1 MTTEVTAPG
10 IEPTAPVPGPVDA
23 TRPPTA
29 RAVLRGWADQ
39 AAESAAGTTR
49 AFGSLCAM
57 VLDAAWLTID
67 AVFHRRVPWR
77 DVVEQAWFLTSVSLL
92 PAVLIALPFGAV
104 LVIEV
109 GGLANQI
116 GATSY
121 VGAVDA
127 AAVVGEVAPIVTAL
141 MLAGAGGSAIC
152 SDLGARTIRDEIAAL
167 EVMGIDPVQRLVAPR
182 LVAMIGVSLLLNGI
196 VAMAGILSGYIA
208 AVTVLHGSAGG
219 FLASFSTFAQPAD
232 IVESMLK
239 AGVFGFLAATVSS
252 FKGLTTKH
260 GAAAVGEAVNQS
272 VVATGVTLFIANLVL
287 TEIFLVLV
295 PAKIP

>member
-1 MTTEVTAPG
+1 
-10 IEPTAPVPGPVDA
+10 
-23 TRPPTA
+23 
-29 RAVLRGWADQ
+29 
-39 AAESAAGTTR
+39 
-49 AFGSLCAM
+49 M
-57 VLDAAWLTID
+57 VLDATWLTVD
-67 AVFHRRVPWR
+67 AVVHRRVPWR
-77 DVVEQAWFLTSVSLL
+77 DVIEQAWFLTSVSLL

-127 AAVVGEVAPIVTAL
+127 SAVVGEVAPIVTAL

-152 SDLGARTIRDEIAAL
+152 SDLGARTIRDQIAAL
-167 EVMGIDPVQRLVAPR
+167 EVMEIDPVQRLVAPR
-182 LVAMIGVSLLLNGI
+182 LVAMIGVSLLLNGV
-196 VAMAGILSGYIA
+196 VAMAGVLSGYIA
-208 AVTVLHGSAGG
+208 AVTALHGSAGG

-239 AGVFGFLAATVSS
+239 AAVFGFLAATVSS
-252 FKGLTTKH
+252 FKGLTTRH

-272 VVATGVTLFIANLVL
+272 VVATGVTLFLANLVL

-295 PAKIP
+295 PPRIP

>member
-1 MTTEVTAPG
+1 MTIRLAAPDHDD
-10 IEPTAPVPGPVDA
+10 PLTSPPPALS
-23 TRPPTA
+23 RPPGA
-29 RAVLRGWADQ
+29 ADVLRRWRSQ
-39 AAESAAGTTR
+39 AVDSAGTTIR
-49 AFGSLCAM
+49 AFGALCAM
-57 VLDAAWLTID
+57 VLDAAWLTVD
-67 AVFHRRVPWR
+67 AVVHRRVPWR

-92 PAVLIALPFGAV
+92 PAILIALPFGAV

-127 AAVVGEVAPIVTAL
+127 NAVVGEVAPIVTAL

-272 VVATGVTLFIANLVL
+272 VVATGVTLFLANLAL

-295 PAKIP
+295 PPRIP